1 MIHQGATISI
11 ENTDEIMISFMM
23 ISTYLTSKRISWP
36 GGELVTTLLPANKL
50 PLKHR
55 LTKSLEMGDFKMW
68 IIFLDT

>member
-50 PLKHR
+50 PLKPR